1 MQMVSPV
8 PSICSAVKLACRP
21 GDASAFSLKKCF
33 SLSGGDIPS
42 SG

>member
-8 PSICSAVKLACRP
+8 PRIRSAVKLACRP
-21 GDASAFSLKKCF
+21 GDASAFSFKKHF
-33 SLSGGDIPS
+33 SLSGDDVPS